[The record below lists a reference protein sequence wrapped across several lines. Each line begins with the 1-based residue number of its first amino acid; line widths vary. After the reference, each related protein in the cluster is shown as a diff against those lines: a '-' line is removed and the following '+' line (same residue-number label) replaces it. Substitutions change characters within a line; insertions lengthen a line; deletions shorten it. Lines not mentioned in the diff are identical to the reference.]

1 MGTLPGTGGWG
12 LGPGGRTQGTGAEPE
27 EYHLHA
33 GQGSGVRSQ
42 EVNAPQTCAEWPGV
56 SGSAEGDP
64 GGALWV
70 PRSSARAAPGDGS
83 LSSSPGRACGVGLSQ
98 AHVPHDHG
106 ARSCGHTLRSST
118 WHVPGAQRHLNIQL
132 AHANGV
138 TRAGGGGG
146 MRGGV
151 LSEASGSQAA
161 RGALSTGTCR
171 HGAWGLGP
179 YLAPAPGPGPPR
191 PGL

>member
-1 MGTLPGTGGWG
+1 MGTLPGAGGWG
-12 LGPGGRTQGTGAEPE
+12 LGPGGRTQGLVRSQRGLSPPRWP
-27 EYHLHA
+27 
-33 GQGSGVRSQ
+33 GVGGRSQ
-42 EVNAPQTCAEWPGV
+42 EVIAPQTCAEWPGV

-70 PRSSARAAPGDGS
+70 PSSSAGAAPGDGS

-106 ARSCGHTLRSST
+106 ARSCGPTLRSST

-138 TRAGGGGG
+138 TPAGG

-179 YLAPAPGPGPPR
+179 HLAPAPGPGPPR
-191 PGL
+191 TGL